1 MSRKEHV
8 LITGASSGIGASLAL
23 LMAEQGYRVSACA
36 RRIAKLQALQA
47 EHSAITPIEMD
58 VSDQNSV
65 AAGLDATIS
74 ENSQIDIAVLNAGI
88 YQPVDASVFELSV
101 YQQHMAVNYTGIL
114 HCLDRLI
121 PAMTARRA
129 GHIAFMA
136 SVAGYRGLP
145 RSAAYGPTKAAVQNL
160 AESMFFDLAPKGIK
174 IQLINPGFVETEAT
188 AVNDFIMPDLISR
201 ERAAKLLFN
210 GLQSDRF
217 EIAFPKRFVRKM
229 KWLRML
235 PANSY
240 LKLIVK
246 FTGHS
251 SHR

>member
-1 MSRKEHV
+1 M
-8 LITGASSGIGASLAL
+8 
-23 LMAEQGYRVSACA
+23 
-36 RRIAKLQALQA
+36 
-47 EHSAITPIEMD
+47 
-58 VSDQNSV
+58 
-65 AAGLDATIS
+65 
-74 ENSQIDIAVLNAGI
+74 
-88 YQPVDASVFELSV
+88 
-101 YQQHMAVNYTGIL
+101 
-114 HCLDRLI
+114 
-121 PAMTARRA
+121 PAMTTRKA

-160 AESMFFDLAPKGIK
+160 AESIYFDLAPKGIK

-188 AVNDFIMPDLISR
+188 AVNDFIMPDLISSQT
-201 ERAAKLLFN
+201 AAKLLLE
-210 GLQSDRF
+210 GLGSDRF

-240 LKLIVK
+240 LKLIAK

-251 SHR
+251 SRR

>member
-1 MSRKEHV
+1 
-8 LITGASSGIGASLAL
+8 
-23 LMAEQGYRVSACA
+23 
-36 RRIAKLQALQA
+36 
-47 EHSAITPIEMD
+47 
-58 VSDQNSV
+58 
-65 AAGLDATIS
+65 
-74 ENSQIDIAVLNAGI
+74 
-88 YQPVDASVFELSV
+88 
-101 YQQHMAVNYTGIL
+101 
-114 HCLDRLI
+114 
-121 PAMTARRA
+121 MTARKA

-160 AESMFFDLAPKGIK
+160 AESMYFDLAPKGIK

-188 AVNDFIMPDLISR
+188 AVNDFMMPDLISSQK
-201 ERAAKLLFN
+201 AAKLLLE
-210 GLQSDRF
+210 GLQSDGF

-240 LKLIVK
+240 LKLITK

-251 SHR
+251 SRG

>member
-1 MSRKEHV
+1 MGSKTHV

-23 LMAEQGYRVSACA
+23 LMAEKGYLVSACA
-36 RRIAKLQALQA
+36 RRLAKLEALHAQN
-47 EHSAITPIEMD
+47 SAITPIEMD

-65 AAGLDATIS
+65 AAGLAAATS
-74 ENSQIDIAVLNAGI
+74 KNGHIDIAVLNAGI
-88 YQPVDASVFELSV
+88 YQPVDAAQFELSV

-114 HCLDRLI
+114 YCLDSLL
-121 PAMTARRA
+121 PAMTARKS

-160 AESMFFDLAPKGIK
+160 AESMYFDLAPKGIK
-174 IQLINPGFVETEAT
+174 LQLINPGFVETEAT
-188 AVNDFIMPDLISR
+188 AVNDFIMPDLISSDK
-201 ERAAKLLFN
+201 AARLLLE
-210 GLQSDRF
+210 GLQSDQF
-217 EIAFPKRFVRKM
+217 EIGFPKRFVRKM

-240 LKLIVK
+240 LKLVAK

-251 SHR
+251 SSG